1 VTSSS
6 HTSLRRLQAFQRAY
20 RNDRARVLV
29 LPLLRDGS
37 VPGRRSSGLVR
48 SLRRRGARGAEVP
61 GQLFAGRALAVT
73 IFGLFTA
80 ILYTELHHSVTEY
93 LDRARCVDTP
103 GELHA
108 TAAHPQRAPA
118 WGVGGASG
126 RQPAPEAERS
136 SIRTRNGPVLL
147 KTKSPKCSLCRRTAG
162 SFERKR
168 SLEPG
173 DQRRRRSVRAFPF

>member
-1 VTSSS
+1 MTSSS
-6 HTSLRRLQAFQRAY
+6 HTSLRRLAFQRAY

-61 GQLFAGRALAVT
+61 CRRLVRARR
-73 IFGLFTA
+73 IFGSTLSCNTPSLNVSTA
-80 ILYTELHHSVTEY
+80 LVASTHRASYTPPRLTRSGH
-93 LDRARCVDTP
+93 L
-103 GELHA
+103 
-108 TAAHPQRAPA
+108 A
-118 WGVGGASG
+118 WGRRRPG
-126 RQPAPEAERS
+126 QPAPEAERS

-173 DQRRRRSVRAFPF
+173 DQRRRRSVRAFPFC

>member
-61 GQLFAGRALAVT
+61 FRRLV
-73 IFGLFTA
+73 
-80 ILYTELHHSVTEY
+80 
-93 LDRARCVDTP
+93 RARRNYFWLLPQYSILSCITSSLNISTALVASTHRASYTP
-103 GELHA
+103 PRLTRSGHL
-108 TAAHPQRAPA
+108 A
-118 WGVGGASG
+118 WGASG
-126 RQPAPEAERS
+126 RQPR
-136 SIRTRNGPVLL
+136 
-147 KTKSPKCSLCRRTAG
+147 AG
-162 SFERKR
+162 SR
-168 SLEPG
+168 SRTE
-173 DQRRRRSVRAFPF
+173 

>member
-6 HTSLRRLQAFQRAY
+6 HTSLRRLQSLQRAY

-73 IFGLFTA
+73 IFGFYPA

-108 TAAHPQRAPA
+108 TAAHPQRAPRL
-118 WGVGGASG
+118 GGAAGPGS
-126 RQPAPEAERS
+126 RLQKQ
-136 SIRTRNGPVLL
+136 NGVVYELG
-147 KTKSPKCSLCRRTAG
+147 TVQFS
-162 SFERKR
+162 
-168 SLEPG
+168 
-173 DQRRRRSVRAFPF
+173 

>member
-1 VTSSS
+1 MTGSS
-6 HTSLRRLQAFQRAY
+6 HTSLRRLAFQRAY

-108 TAAHPQRAPA
+108 TAAHPQRAPRR
-118 WGVGGASG
+118 GGAAG

-147 KTKSPKCSLCRRTAG
+147 KTKSPKCSLCRRMAG

>member
-1 VTSSS
+1 MTSSS

-61 GQLFAGRALAVT
+61 CRRLV
-73 IFGLFTA
+73 
-80 ILYTELHHSVTEY
+80 
-93 LDRARCVDTP
+93 RARRTFGFYRNTVYSILSCITP
-103 GELHA
+103 SLNIS
-108 TAAHPQRAPA
+108 TALVASTHRASYTPPRLTRGGHLACGAPPA
-118 WGVGGASG
+118 GSRLA
-126 RQPAPEAERS
+126 EAERS

-147 KTKSPKCSLCRRTAG
+147 KTKSPKCSLCRRMAG

-173 DQRRRRSVRAFPF
+173 DQRRRRSVRAFPFC